1 MTQQRDLLAKY
12 TKRPVPETP
21 AAPLPGEQLIGPGG
35 EPHVQR
41 ERHQIMLTLE
51 TRDGVS
57 TALSYSYMSMVRF
70 NPRGTLELDF
80 AGSTVTVRGVNLK
93 PLFDGLRT
101 HTTATIAESRGTA
114 PREQCEPFIEAIEFA
129 GDDADNPA
137 HSN

>member
-21 AAPLPGEQLIGPGG
+21 GAALMPGEQLIGPGG

-51 TRDGVS
+51 TRDGIS
-57 TALSYSYMSMVRF
+57 TALSYSYLSMIRF
-70 NPRGTLELDF
+70 DPSGTLDLDF

-101 HTTATIAESRGTA
+101 HTTAIIAESRGTA
-114 PREQCEPFIEAIEFA
+114 PRDQSEPFVESIAMND
-129 GDDADNPA
+129 GQSD
-137 HSN
+137 HSTP

>member
-12 TKRPVPETP
+12 TKRSVPETP
-21 AAPLPGEQLIGPGG
+21 GAGPIPREQLIGPDG

-57 TALSYSYMSMVRF
+57 TAMAYSYLSTIRCD
-70 NPRGTLELDF
+70 PRGVIELDF
-80 AGSTVTVRGVNLK
+80 AGSTVAIRGVNLK

-101 HTTATIAESRGTA
+101 HTTATISESRGTA
-114 PREQCEPFIEAIEFA
+114 PREQSEPFVESIMMDRASR
-129 GDDADNPA
+129 DDPMG
-137 HSN
+137 